1 MNNKE
6 YNTYVSH
13 QKELFDE
20 HKKHNLSIREIER
33 YPIYISGVGSF
44 LPTIIAIGIVVTFL
58 LSGVV
63 SYALT
68 KEISADGTH
77 THWTWFGK
85 YMINE
90 DRHIRSHHFAHPDK
104 CAICKVI
111 TEEMNEKKNNN

>member
-1 MNNKE
+1 MYYGHLNHNKYSNMFRDTEE
-6 YNTYVSH
+6 YYY
-13 QKELFDE
+13 E
-20 HKKHNLSIREIER
+20 HSYH
-33 YPIYISGVGSF
+33 SGVGSF